1 MTSNER
7 RCWSYFEWKEGE
19 NNRHSKI
26 RAWKNPCKSMGECV
40 FWWSNNIFFI
50 MQLNTQVL
58 EEKGLKL
65 NPAPAP
71 VGSYVN
77 CIRTGNYLHL
87 SGGISING
95 DVSYFG
101 KLGQDVSIEDGQKAA
116 QAAILNRLAVIEAEL
131 GGFEKMKKIV
141 AINGFVNCTPDF
153 TDQAKVL
160 NGASDLLVALF
171 GPEAAHSRSAVGVVS
186 LPLGVAVEINM
197 IVEIE
202 A

>member
-1 MTSNER
+1 
-7 RCWSYFEWKEGE
+7 
-19 NNRHSKI
+19 
-26 RAWKNPCKSMGECV
+26 
-40 FWWSNNIFFI
+40 
-50 MQLNTQVL
+50 MQLNTAVL
-58 EEKGLKL
+58 AEKGLKL

-131 GGFEKMKKIV
+131 GGFEKLKKIV

-160 NGASDLLVALF
+160 NGASDLLVSLF

>member
-1 MTSNER
+1 
-7 RCWSYFEWKEGE
+7 
-19 NNRHSKI
+19 
-26 RAWKNPCKSMGECV
+26 
-40 FWWSNNIFFI
+40 
-50 MQLNTQVL
+50 MQLNREVL
-58 EEKGLKL
+58 AEMGLKL

-101 KLGQDVSIEDGQKAA
+101 KLGKNVSIEDGQKAA

-131 GGFEKMKKIV
+131 GGFEKMKKVV